1 MYAPVQQRCTL
12 NVFLSS
18 FICEKR
24 LMSGNYNALDKVQI
38 KKLIVSLCYK
48 LNRISYE
55 NSKLHAD
62 WTFAVM
68 FYGLSD

>member
-18 FICEKR
+18 FICEKG

-38 KKLIVSLCYK
+38 KINCIFVLQIK
-48 LNRISYE
+48 
-55 NSKLHAD
+55 
-62 WTFAVM
+62 
-68 FYGLSD
+68 